1 MDFTNKPIEAISKF
15 NSLGEITPLKIR
27 LENDD
32 QSFVTSTINSIIYV
46 KDNNYAGINTI
57 DYGCKICIEDREQLL
72 ELRYFVSD
80 HKWTIRKVIY

>member
-1 MDFTNKPIEAISKF
+1 MELNNKPIEAISKF

-32 QSFVTSTINSIIYV
+32 QSIITSAINSIIYI

-57 DYGCKICIEDREQLL
+57 DYGCKICIDDREQLL
-72 ELRYFVSD
+72 ELRYHVST
-80 HKWTIRKVIY
+80 HKWTIRG